1 LPLFP
6 DDKHRNLDSDSNRLK
21 PLGSLSGSSTNL
33 ARKWRSNKSQN
44 LAGFEPWNQC
54 GFWITPT
61 LNLRHFIRTGPPDKM
76 GQRKATC
83 FLTVYVVKSW
93 HQLCDYST
101 SKPPSLHTQS
111 PRKLF
116 CSQSV
121 VIRTSFQAILA
132 PMRKTVQQLEMEKRG
147 NIRRLNRV
155 VLVPAPFQGHINP
168 MLQLGT
174 ILHSKGFSITV
185 VHTQYNSPK
194 PSSHTNFSFLPL
206 PDTSSSATTID
217 EIIHFALQ
225 LNTDCKTHFQECL
238 AEVMRQLGPYD
249 GIACIIYDQLMY
261 FSEAA
266 AKDLKLPCIV
276 LRTGSAAVSLARDAL
291 FQLKAEGLIPFPG
304 IFNMKKDTI
313 IFIL

>member
-1 LPLFP
+1 MSQIGALIKQSYAGAMVPPPPSLTTCTWSISQIGALIKHSYANGI
-6 DDKHRNLDSDSNRLK
+6 DKSH
-21 PLGSLSGSSTNL
+21 
-33 ARKWRSNKSQN
+33 Q
-44 LAGFEPWNQC
+44 
-54 GFWITPT
+54 
-61 LNLRHFIRTGPPDKM
+61 PPDKM

-93 HQLCDYST
+93 HQLCDYSI

-206 PDTSSSATTID
+206 PDTSLSATTID